1 MGLVQSIGRKIY
13 NEFWRTIMLLLLTM
27 IVMAFEYH
35 WQSHVL
41 AVIFVGM
48 MAVIILSAVHIIY
61 MFCIGVAVC
70 FTKAGWKYGVPAK
83 YVRYALGIKGTKS
96 IRYWHLPFA
105 GYYVEGT
112 SNEN

>member
-27 IVMAFEYH
+27 IVMMFEYH
-35 WQSHVL
+35 WQSHAL
-41 AVIFVGM
+41 AVVFVSM
-48 MAVIILSAVHIIY
+48 MAVVILSTVHIIY
-61 MFCIGVAVC
+61 MFCIGIAVC
-70 FTKAGWKYGVPAK
+70 FTKVGWKYEVPAK
-83 YVRYALGIKGTKS
+83 YVRYALGINGTKS

-112 SNEN
+112 SDEN